1 MNGQQRPVR
10 WELWDNLPAIGNIKY
25 QKHQLLDS
33 VSVAEIK
40 GVESWFN
47 IIHFTG
53 NIELFLMAYMA

>member
-1 MNGQQRPVR
+1 MR

-40 GVESWFN
+40 GAESWFN

-53 NIELFLMAYMA
+53 NTELFLMAYMA

>member
-1 MNGQQRPVR
+1 MRTVR
-10 WELWDNLPAIGNIKY
+10 QFACYRQY
-25 QKHQLLDS
+25 QISKTSKHQLLDS